1 MLSNR
6 SKNMKMLLSL
16 EAKHQQQFWVHCCV
30 FTHMYVHVCVHIYL
44 TGFFK
49 SMASALCTGSLT
61 CLFCCPGVWRSYTH
75 VQYITK
81 SVKLFAIPVLFSG

>member
-16 EAKHQQQFWVHCCV
+16 EAKHQQQFGVHCRV
-30 FTHMYVHVCVHIYL
+30 YTHVCTCVCAHTPYWI
-44 TGFFK
+44 FK

-61 CLFCCPGVWRSYTH
+61 CLFCCPVFGGLTH

-81 SVKLFAIPVLFSG
+81 SVKLFVIPVLFSG